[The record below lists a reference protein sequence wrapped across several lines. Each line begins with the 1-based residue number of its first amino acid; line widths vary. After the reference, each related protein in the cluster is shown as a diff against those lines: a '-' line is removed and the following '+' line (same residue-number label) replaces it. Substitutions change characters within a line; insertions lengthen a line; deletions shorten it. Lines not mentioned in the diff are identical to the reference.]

1 MMGEKDILLKRSNR
15 YSLKSKV
22 LLSYVIVLS
31 FMFSIATICLYQMKN
46 VINEL
51 GVTQNIINNA
61 AVQTVTKQNMR
72 ASIVEMQ
79 NSINKFTNIAG
90 IISIIGVVVTII
102 LSIAIMRGILKP
114 LKDLSK
120 LSHSL
125 KEGDLTAKIEGT
137 YDREIGDVIESL
149 NGAIN
154 VNRDMVGDIH
164 SYSRLLTE
172 SSEKLDKIVSN
183 INQRI
188 VEVNSSTKSISSEVE
203 QLSEISQIVNKSTF
217 DIKTVVSGLNQIAI
231 KDSKSA
237 EVIRCKAV
245 KVKEKGERAAQ
256 KAREIC
262 EEKIYTITNAI
273 DQGKVVRDIKIMAD
287 VIASVSEQTNL
298 LALNA
303 SIEAA
308 RAGNQGKGFAVVAD
322 EIMKLA
328 EQSKETVNEIKDV
341 INEVQEAF
349 NNLSN
354 YSKDLLTFLEND
366 VYSDYDLLIQTATS
380 YESDSELITKMAEE
394 VKNTSVTIQK
404 IIMEI
409 TRGINVVSVNS
420 MEAANKSQDIQK
432 NVNGVT
438 NQVQVI
444 VNAIREQMKIAE
456 ELKSVIN
463 IYKI

>member
-1 MMGEKDILLKRSNR
+1 MEEKGILLKRRNMH
-15 YSLKSKV
+15 SLKSKV

-46 VINEL
+46 IINEL

-102 LSIAIMRGILKP
+102 LSIGIMRGILKP

-125 KEGDLTAKIEGT
+125 KEGDLTAKIEGN

>member
-1 MMGEKDILLKRSNR
+1 MGEKDILLKRSNR

-79 NSINKFTNIAG
+79 NSINKFTNIVG
-90 IISIIGVVVTII
+90 IVSIIGVVVTII
-102 LSIAIMRGILKP
+102 LSIVIIKGILRP

-125 KEGDLTAKIEGT
+125 KEGDLTAKIEGN
-137 YDREIGDVIESL
+137 YDKEIGDVIESL

-154 VNRDMVGDIH
+154 VNKDMVGDIH

-256 KAREIC
+256 KARKIC

-287 VIASVSEQTNL
+287 IIASVSEQTNL

-366 VYSDYDLLIQTATS
+366 VYSDYDLLIRTATS

-404 IIMEI
+404 IMMEI

>member
-1 MMGEKDILLKRSNR
+1 MEEKGILLKRRNMH
-15 YSLKSKV
+15 SLKSKV

-46 VINEL
+46 IINEL

-102 LSIAIMRGILKP
+102 LSIGIMRGILKP

-125 KEGDLTAKIEGT
+125 KEGDLTAKIEGN

-203 QLSEISQIVNKSTF
+203 QLSEISENVNKSTF

>member
-102 LSIAIMRGILKP
+102 LSIGIMRGILKP

-125 KEGDLTAKIEGT
+125 KEGDLTAKIEGN

-188 VEVNSSTKSISSEVE
+188 VEVNSSTKSIASEVE

-217 DIKTVVSGLNQIAI
+217 DIKTVVSGLNQMAI
-231 KDSKSA
+231 TDNKSA

-328 EQSKETVNEIKDV
+328 EQSKKTVNEIKDV

-409 TRGINVVSVNS
+409 TMGINVVSVNS

>member
-1 MMGEKDILLKRSNR
+1 MEEKGILLKRRNMH
-15 YSLKSKV
+15 SLKSKV

-46 VINEL
+46 IINEL

-102 LSIAIMRGILKP
+102 LSIGIMRGILKP

-125 KEGDLTAKIEGT
+125 KEGDLTAKIEGN

-203 QLSEISQIVNKSTF
+203 QLSEISQNVNKSTF

>member
-1 MMGEKDILLKRSNR
+1 
-15 YSLKSKV
+15 
-22 LLSYVIVLS
+22 
-31 FMFSIATICLYQMKN
+31 
-46 VINEL
+46 
-51 GVTQNIINNA
+51 
-61 AVQTVTKQNMR
+61 MR

-102 LSIAIMRGILKP
+102 LSIGIMRGILKP

-125 KEGDLTAKIEGT
+125 KEGDLTAKIEGN

-203 QLSEISQIVNKSTF
+203 QLSEISQNVNKSTF

>member
-79 NSINKFTNIAG
+79 NSINKFTNIVG
-90 IISIIGVVVTII
+90 IVSIIGVVVTII
-102 LSIAIMRGILKP
+102 LSIVIIKGILRP

-125 KEGDLTAKIEGT
+125 KEGDLTAKIEGN
-137 YDREIGDVIESL
+137 YDKEIGDVIESL

-154 VNRDMVGDIH
+154 VNKDMVGDIH

-256 KAREIC
+256 KARKIC

-287 VIASVSEQTNL
+287 IIASVSEQTNL

-366 VYSDYDLLIQTATS
+366 VYSDYDLLIRTATS

-404 IIMEI
+404 IMMEI

>member
-102 LSIAIMRGILKP
+102 LSIGIMRGILKP

-125 KEGDLTAKIEGT
+125 KEGDLTAKIEGN

-164 SYSRLLTE
+164 SYSGLLTE

-188 VEVNSSTKSISSEVE
+188 VEVNSSTKSIASEVE

-328 EQSKETVNEIKDV
+328 EQSKKTVNEIKDV

-409 TRGINVVSVNS
+409 TMGINVVSVNS